1 MYYLLFLMSLEF
13 VLRFIYVVFK
23 LIFPGRKQVTVQG
36 CGDLRAFRPLAEGQ
50 PST

>member
-36 CGDLRAFRPLAEGQ
+36 
-50 PST
+50 